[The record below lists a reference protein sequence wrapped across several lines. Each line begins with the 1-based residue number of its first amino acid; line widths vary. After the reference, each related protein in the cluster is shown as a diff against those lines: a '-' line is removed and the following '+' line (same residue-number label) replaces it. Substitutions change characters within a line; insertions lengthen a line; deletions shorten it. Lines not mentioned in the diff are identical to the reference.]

1 MSRGGSGGGSSPNRA
16 STGPV
21 ADEPSAP
28 AADEAGDR
36 NLPLDAHLHT
46 DQSPDSSVP
55 IDVYA
60 ALAVERGIPEIAI
73 TDHVD
78 FDPRD
83 PAFEYSRYDDRERV
97 VRGAA
102 ERWAREG
109 VVIRFGAELTYNRR
123 WESDVRD
130 HLARHRYDYV
140 IGSVHDW
147 PESPYWPSRI
157 RDWIQGRSLDE
168 IVAPYYAEII
178 AAARSGLFDTIGHVD
193 VVKRYLHPHVTAV
206 ALAQRPDLVESA
218 LHEIIES
225 GAALEVNSSGLR
237 YPGAETYPSA
247 TVVTRYRE
255 LGGER
260 VVVGSDAHSK
270 GSFAS
275 RLAVAYRHLTD
286 AGFDALTFRR
296 DGERVRVEVPL
307 GTPIGTVDD
316 LRA

>member
-1 MSRGGSGGGSSPNRA
+1 MSQGASGGGSSPNRA
-16 STGPV
+16 STGPA
-21 ADEPSAP
+21 ADPPSASP
-28 AADEAGDR
+28 VGDGDDR
-36 NLPLDAHLHT
+36 DLPLDAHLHT

-83 PAFEYSRYDDRERV
+83 PAFEYSRFDDRERV

-109 VVIRFGAELTYNRR
+109 VVIRFGAELTYNQR
-123 WESDVRD
+123 WERDVRD

-157 RDWIQGRSLDE
+157 RDWIKGRSLDE

-178 AAARSGLFDTIGHVD
+178 AAARSGLFDTIGHLD

-206 ALAQRPDLVESA
+206 ALAQRPDLVDPA
-218 LHEIIES
+218 LKAIVEG

-247 TVVTRYRE
+247 TVVMRYRE

-260 VVVGSDAHSK
+260 IVVGSDAHSRE
-270 GSFAS
+270 SFAS
-275 RLAVAYRHLTD
+275 RLAESYRHLAS
-286 AGFDALTFRR
+286 AGFDALSFRR
-296 DGERVRVEVPL
+296 GGERVRIEVRP
-307 GTPIGTVDD
+307 GTHIGTVDG
-316 LRA
+316 LRT

>member
-1 MSRGGSGGGSSPNRA
+1 VREGGSGGGSSPNRA
-16 STGPV
+16 SAGP
-21 ADEPSAP
+21 ADEPSARQ
-28 AADEAGDR
+28 AGEASDR
-36 NLPLDAHLHT
+36 DLPLDAHLHT

-83 PAFEYSRYDDRERV
+83 PAFEYSRFDDRERV

-123 WESDVRD
+123 WEADVRD

-178 AAARSGLFDTIGHVD
+178 GAARSGLFDTIGHLD

-206 ALAQRPDLVESA
+206 ALAQREDLLEPA
-218 LHEIIES
+218 LHAIIE
-225 GAALEVNSSGLR
+225 GGVALEVNSSGLR

-260 VVVGSDAHSK
+260 VVVGSDAHSR
-270 GSFAS
+270 GSFAH
-275 RLAVAYRHLTD
+275 RLGESYRHLAN

-296 DGERVRVEVPL
+296 GAERVRIEVPP
-307 GTPIGTVDD
+307 GTRIGTVDG
-316 LRA
+316 LRT